1 MQKQPNPVI
10 RISITEVIKWP
21 SPACREVAFR
31 LVDKE
36 FDSRQEALDYIRVA
50 TDAKMFYSLFN

>member
-10 RISITEVIKWP
+10 RIAITEVIKWP
-21 SPACREVAFR
+21 SPACPEVVFS
-31 LVDKE
+31 LVNEE

-50 TDAKMFYSLFN
+50 ADAKMFYSLFS

>member
-10 RISITEVIKWP
+10 RITITEVTKWP

-31 LVDKE
+31 LIDKE
-36 FDSRQEALDYIRVA
+36 FNSQQETLEYLRSIEFIPNIEVA
-50 TDAKMFYSLFN
+50 N

>member
-10 RISITEVIKWP
+10 RISIAEVIKWP

-36 FDSRQEALDYIRVA
+36 FDSRQEALDYVRSVESIPTVGVA
-50 TDAKMFYSLFN
+50 N